1 MVLARVPESDVAAM
15 DAIVRADERSR
26 SWFIRHAIAEKLERD
41 ATRPAEQDE
50 VERDA
55 VPA

>member
-55 VPA
+55 VLA